1 MLPLKRITMHSG
13 LPFDENGERLVSF
26 TVTSRA
32 DSGHV
37 AAYPACVKNLAQA
50 SADNRRTNCPMR
62 RRSASQKPNRQPR
75 LRISAPI
82 GNPDSI
88 PTETALMCDSRHE

>member
-1 MLPLKRITMHSG
+1 MQPSQ
-13 LPFDENGERLVSF
+13 SF
-26 TVTSRA
+26 SLRKSTRA
-32 DSGHV
+32 NSGHV

-88 PTETALMCDSRHE
+88 PTETALIPTSCVETRAKEQIDPPMEVDFG